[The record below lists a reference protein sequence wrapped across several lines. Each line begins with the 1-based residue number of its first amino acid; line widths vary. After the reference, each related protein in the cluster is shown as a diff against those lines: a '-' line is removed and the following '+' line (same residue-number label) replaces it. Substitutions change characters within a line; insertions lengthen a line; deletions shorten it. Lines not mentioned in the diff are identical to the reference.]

1 VSFGRPWMGF
11 IFLCLMGMT
20 GWANAQT
27 AATQPATQTT
37 SAPDA
42 PQAGG
47 ELLQDKSQ
55 MPGYGIEA
63 YRVVSEP
70 DEIVSVLRNGAVVI
84 CKRVASPVAA
94 VRGYCETGGVYE
106 GKWLGGG
113 LSHLLEHL
121 VAGGSSERR
130 TEAQNRD
137 LLQKIGNDSNA
148 YTTFDHTAFF
158 VNTTTPHF
166 AEAVDL
172 VTGWML
178 GALITEPEYRREYQ
192 VVQRELERNKGNP
205 DMVFWLL
212 TQSNRYQVNPARVPV
227 IGYQEVIQG
236 LKRDDVYSYYQLAY
250 QPNNMI
256 FSVAADMDPEEMLK
270 ILQRNLA
277 DAKPGRVFS
286 HDIAAEPPVLSPR
299 TIVATFPGLG
309 QARLQL
315 GFPSVK
321 QSDPDMYALDLLAQI
336 LGGGESSILT
346 EEVRDQQ
353 QLCSAIEATDDT
365 PAYADGTFEIEM
377 ELDTPN
383 VSTATA
389 AVLSEIEKI
398 KTNGVDADRLARAKS
413 QMKIARLKEMQTSQD
428 VAASLALD
436 YMTSGN
442 THFSDVYVQRIEQ
455 VTAQQVQDAAKKYL
469 DQQKLLTTLLLPRE
483 AVGAAGL
490 PKAEDLIRAQALAA
504 SGATTQPA
512 EATQESSPV
521 TRTVLDNG
529 VILLHRR
536 ISTTPLVSI
545 RMFALGGVSAEDA
558 SNNGISNLAMS
569 LLRRGT
575 TSRSAEQI
583 GNFFDLTGGDLQ
595 AVCGNNSWYW
605 SVSCTR
611 DDFPKTM
618 DVFADVVTHPA
629 FAADQVDLIKPRVQ
643 AAIESEDASWD
654 AQAFRY
660 FKQMFFGPKNSPY
673 QFEPIGLKENIA
685 KFTAD
690 DLKKWYSGKILTAP
704 RVLAIYG
711 DVDEATAVAMAK
723 QYFGQGPQV
732 PAPPKQSFPNV
743 SDTATGS
750 PSVVVDRVEVKKT
763 DQALAGVVIGFE
775 SGGVIGEPD
784 EAGFTVAQCL
794 TGGYGYPTG
803 YIFEILRGQG
813 LVYEAAT
820 INNPGHSADLPGAF
834 LAYAGCGPENVNKV
848 VDVILENMARLQG
861 SPQDIQTDW
870 FTRCRSMINTSEALQ
885 TERPEDQA
893 EIDAINE
900 LFGLGYQYHDGFA
913 DRIDAVTLPQVQAL
927 AATRLKHCV
936 VTICTPRP
944 DLVKVTAGER
954 KYSSFPTVDLTPRGV
969 QHDVPH

>member
-1 VSFGRPWMGF
+1 
-11 IFLCLMGMT
+11 MGMV
-20 GWANAQT
+20 GLAAAQT
-27 AATQPATQTT
+27 PATQATT
-37 SAPDA
+37 APDA
-42 PQAGG
+42 PQVGA

-55 MPGYGIEA
+55 MPGYGIES
-63 YRVVSEP
+63 YRIVSEP

-121 VAGGSSERR
+121 VAGGSSQRR

-137 LLQKIGNDSNA
+137 ILQKIGNDSNA

-178 GALITEPEYRREYQ
+178 GALITEPEYRREYE
-192 VVQRELERNKGNP
+192 VVQRELERNKSNP

-256 FSVAADMDPEEMLK
+256 FSVAADMDPEEMLA

-286 HDIAAEPPVLSPR
+286 HDIAAEPPVMSPR

-309 QARLQL
+309 QARLQIA
-315 GFPSVK
+315 FPSVK
-321 QSDPDMYALDLLAQI
+321 QSDPDMYAMDLLAQI
-336 LGGGESSILT
+336 LGGGESSILS
-346 EEVRDQQ
+346 EQVRDQQ
-353 QLCSAIEATDDT
+353 QLCSTIACDDDT
-365 PAYADGTFEIEM
+365 PSYADGTFAIELQ
-377 ELDTPN
+377 LDTPN

-389 AVLSEIEKI
+389 AILLEIEKI
-398 KTNGVDADRLARAKS
+398 KANGVDADRLARAKS
-413 QMKIARLKEMQTSQD
+413 QIKIQRLKDMQTSQD

-442 THFSDVYVQRIEQ
+442 THFNDLYVQRIEQ
-455 VTAQQVQDAAKKYL
+455 ISAQQVQDAAKKYL

-483 AVGAAGL
+483 DVGAAGL
-490 PKAEDLIRAQALAA
+490 PKAEDLIRAQALGA

-512 EATQESSPV
+512 EVAQESSPV

-529 VILLHRR
+529 VILLHRQ
-536 ISTTPLVSI
+536 ITTTPLVSI
-545 RMFALGGVSAEDA
+545 SMFALGGVSAEDV
-558 SNNGISNLAMS
+558 SNNGISDLAMS

-575 TSRSAEQI
+575 ANRSAQQI
-583 GNFFDLTGGDLQ
+583 ANFFDLTGGDLQ

-605 SVSCTR
+605 TVSCTQ

-618 DVFADVVTHPA
+618 DVFADVVNHPV
-629 FAADQVDLIKPRVQ
+629 FAPDQVNLVKTRVQ
-643 AAIESEDASWD
+643 AAIDSEDAAWD
-654 AQAFRY
+654 AQAFRF
-660 FKQMFFGPKNSPY
+660 FKQKFFGPKNSPY
-673 QFEPIGLKENIA
+673 QFEPIGSKENVA

-690 DLKKWYSGKILTAP
+690 DVRKWYGGKILTAP
-704 RVLAIYG
+704 RVIAIYG
-711 DVDEATAVAMAK
+711 DVDQATAIAMAK
-723 QYFGQGPQV
+723 QYFGQGPQL
-732 PAPPKQSFPNV
+732 PAPPKAMPALFYFIPDAPPQPP
-743 SDTATGS
+743 AIE
-750 PSVVVDRVEVKKT
+750 VDRVEVKKT
-763 DQALAGVVIGFE
+763 DQELAGVVIGFE
-775 SGGVIGEPD
+775 SNSVVGEGYEPVL
-784 EAGFTVAQCL
+784 TVSQCL

-820 INNPGHSADLPGAF
+820 INNPGRSQQIPGAF

-870 FTRCRSMINTSEALQ
+870 FTRCKSMITTSEALQ
-885 TERPEDQA
+885 TELPEDQA
-893 EIDAINE
+893 QIDAINE
-900 LFGLGYQYHDGFA
+900 LFGLGYQYHDGF
-913 DRIDAVTLPQVQAL
+913 DFRINRVVLPEVRWM

-944 DLVKVTAGER
+944 DLVKVSAGER
-954 KYSSFPTVDLTPRGV
+954 NYSSFPTVDLTPRGV
-969 QHDVPH
+969 QHAVPH